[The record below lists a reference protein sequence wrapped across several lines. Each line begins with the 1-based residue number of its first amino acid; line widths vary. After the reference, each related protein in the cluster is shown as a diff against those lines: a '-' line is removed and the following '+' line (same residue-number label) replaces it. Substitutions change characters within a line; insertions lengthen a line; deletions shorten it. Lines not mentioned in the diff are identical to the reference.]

1 MRTFLI
7 LCMTFMLSL
16 ASPVMAQNDAST
28 QDAAAQDTADTPVEE
43 VQQISQ
49 ESLESLIETLESE
62 ETRQSFLENLR
73 TLAQLDDTAEAARSN
88 FTSIIELLGLDM
100 RFADLQSQYETFL
113 ERNNISSSLF
123 GNLTATL
130 IIVLV
135 ALIFMYINY
144 RLSIRIRDKLI
155 SLKNRYDLSHERLHT
170 YTRVLRYIGYLIIVL
185 IAALMIA
192 SNWGLDPQNSEILAL
207 INFQTIFSIILVV
220 VIGLIVWEFIDGAI
234 EYMQV
239 HAPLE
244 KQARMNTL
252 APIIRNI
259 ALVVFLVIFTMI
271 LLSELGINVV
281 PLLAGAG
288 ILGIAVGFG
297 AQTMVKDYISG
308 FFIIFEDLIQV
319 GDVVTVA
326 GNTGSV
332 ERLTIRKIQLRDFEG
347 SVYTI
352 PYSEVTQVKNL
363 TKDFSYYVLNVGVAY
378 REDIDQVIEAMKQ
391 VDEDLRAIEE
401 YNQEILEPI
410 EIVGLDQFADSAIVI
425 KARIKTKPVKQW
437 FVGRGYNRLL
447 KYKFDE
453 MNIEIPFPHQ
463 TIYFGENK
471 DGSAPPM
478 PIKKIEDKS

>member
-1 MRTFLI
+1 
-7 LCMTFMLSL
+7 
-16 ASPVMAQNDAST
+16 
-28 QDAAAQDTADTPVEE
+28 ADTPVEE

-220 VIGLIVWEFIDGAI
+220 VIGLIVWEFIDGA
-234 EYMQV
+234 
-239 HAPLE
+239 
-244 KQARMNTL
+244 
-252 APIIRNI
+252 
-259 ALVVFLVIFTMI
+259 
-271 LLSELGINVV
+271 
-281 PLLAGAG
+281 
-288 ILGIAVGFG
+288 
-297 AQTMVKDYISG
+297 
-308 FFIIFEDLIQV
+308 
-319 GDVVTVA
+319 
-326 GNTGSV
+326 
-332 ERLTIRKIQLRDFEG
+332 
-347 SVYTI
+347 
-352 PYSEVTQVKNL
+352 
-363 TKDFSYYVLNVGVAY
+363 
-378 REDIDQVIEAMKQ
+378 
-391 VDEDLRAIEE
+391 
-401 YNQEILEPI
+401 
-410 EIVGLDQFADSAIVI
+410 
-425 KARIKTKPVKQW
+425 
-437 FVGRGYNRLL
+437 
-447 KYKFDE
+447 
-453 MNIEIPFPHQ
+453 
-463 TIYFGENK
+463 
-471 DGSAPPM
+471 
-478 PIKKIEDKS
+478 